1 MKWTYTR
8 VEGEKGNQYNLENK
22 GEETTQKWHLD
33 KCERNAPLN
42 KIGEEKKEVGDQNS
56 KVKKNNEVK

>member
-33 KCERNAPLN
+33 KRERNAPLN
-42 KIGEEKKEVGDQNS
+42 KIGEEKKEEGD
-56 KVKKNNEVK
+56 